1 VSNRTVNINSFDLS
15 LVFWKKILD
24 NSFLKTNT
32 KQNNL
37 FEKLDS
43 LDNLRNQSSYNTGS
57 ISSTTAWLLFSITL
71 FFKPKTIIEV
81 GSFIG
86 KSTFSMAFAADNYLF
101 EGGCKIFC
109 CDYSNEIK
117 FPELTQTKI
126 KQFHKTSSTKMITQL
141 EMDMIIDFIHLDGR
155 LEGEDCILLKDKIS
169 EDTIFILDDFEGNE
183 KGVVNLF
190 NLLNNNV
197 ISRNTHCVIY
207 PLESYLGEKYNL
219 VERSTSAV
227 ILPVKLLKITNQ

>member
-1 VSNRTVNINSFDLS
+1 MIKQTVNINSFDLS
-15 LVFWKKILD
+15 LIFWKKILD
-24 NSFLKTNT
+24 NSFLKMKTS
-32 KQNNL
+32 QNNF
-37 FEKLDS
+37 FEKIDS

-57 ISSTTAWLLFSITL
+57 ISSTTAWLLFSLTL
-71 FFKPKTIIEV
+71 FFKPKTIVEI

-86 KSTFSMAFAADNYLF
+86 KSTFSMAFAADSYLL

-117 FPELTQTKI
+117 FPELSQTKI
-126 KQFHKTSSTKMITQL
+126 KQFHKTSSTEMIKQL
-141 EMDMIIDFIHLDGR
+141 EMSIIINFLHLDGR
-155 LEGEDCILLKDKIS
+155 LEKDDYVLLKDKID
-169 EDTIFILDDFEGNE
+169 EDTIIILDDFEGSE

-190 NLLNNNV
+190 NLLNNNI

-207 PLESYLGEKYNL
+207 PLENYIGEKYNL

>member
-1 VSNRTVNINSFDLS
+1 MSKKTVNINSFDLS
-15 LVFWKKILD
+15 LIFWRKILD
-24 NSFLKTNT
+24 NSFVKMKTT
-32 KQNNL
+32 QNNF
-37 FEKLDS
+37 FEKIDS
-43 LDNLRNQSSYNTGS
+43 LDSLRNQSSYNTGS
-57 ISSTTAWLLFSITL
+57 ISSTTSWLLFSITL
-71 FFKPKTIIEV
+71 FFKPKIIMEV

-86 KSTFSMAFAADNYLF
+86 KSTFSMAFASDNYLP
-101 EGGCKIFC
+101 EGDCKIFC
-109 CDYSNEIK
+109 CDYSNEIQ

-126 KQFHKTSSTKMITQL
+126 KQFHKTSSTEMIKQL
-141 EMDMIIDFIHLDGR
+141 EKNMIIDFIHLDGR
-155 LEGEDCILLKDKIS
+155 LEKEDCILLKDKIN

-190 NLLNNNV
+190 NLLNNNI

-207 PLESYLGEKYNL
+207 PLENNVGKKYNL